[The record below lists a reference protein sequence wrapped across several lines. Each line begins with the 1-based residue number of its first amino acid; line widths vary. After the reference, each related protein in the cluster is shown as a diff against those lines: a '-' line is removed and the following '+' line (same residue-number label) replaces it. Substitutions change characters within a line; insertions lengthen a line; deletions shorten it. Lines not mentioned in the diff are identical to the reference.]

1 MFVDPTPGIA
11 VVSVDAC
18 LPQTQCMRCEFA
30 SCLAY
35 AQAIVGQNVAINR
48 CPPGG
53 SRTLAL
59 LGALTGQTCSQLDPA
74 FGVYRPAKPVEI
86 DETLCIGCTLCIKA
100 CPVDAI
106 VGSARVMHTV
116 VTAECSGCD
125 LCIPVCPVDCI
136 KTVSPKGT
144 THAADE
150 GICESKS
157 KQYRTRFASRQKRQS
172 AGMNTPQP
180 QPLLTE
186 QATRRLEIAASV
198 ARIQDKRV
206 RGSKR

>member
-1 MFVDPTPGIA
+1 MFVDPRPGIT
-11 VVSVDAC
+11 VDSVDAC

-35 AQAIVGQNVAINR
+35 AQAIVSQNVAINR
-48 CPPGG
+48 CSPGG

-59 LGALTGQTCSQLDPA
+59 LGALTGQRCSQLDPA
-74 FGVYRPAKPVEI
+74 FGAYRPAKPVEI

-106 VGSARVMHTV
+106 VGAAKAMHTV
-116 VTAECSGCD
+116 VTDECSGCD

-136 KTVSPKGT
+136 KTASAKGNA
-144 THAADE
+144 HAAGK

-157 KQYRTRFASRQKRQS
+157 KQYRTRFLAKQKRQS
-172 AGMNTPQP
+172 IGINIPQP

-186 QATRRLEIAASV
+186 QAARRSQISASV
-198 ARIQDKRV
+198 ARIQDKRA
-206 RGSKR
+206 RRSKR

>member
-1 MFVDPTPGIA
+1 MFVNSTLGIT
-11 VVSVDAC
+11 VDSVDAC

-35 AQAIVGQNVAINR
+35 AQAIVDQNVAINR

-59 LGALTGQTCSQLDPA
+59 LGALTSQTCSQLDPD

-106 VGSARVMHTV
+106 VGSAKAMHTV
-116 VTAECSGCD
+116 LTAECSGCD

-136 KTVSPKGT
+136 KTVAPKDT
-144 THAADE
+144 THATDK

-157 KQYRTRFASRQKRQS
+157 KQYRARFAGKQKRQS
-172 AGMNTPQP
+172 VGINTSQP

-186 QATRRLEIAASV
+186 HATRRLEIAASV

-206 RGSKR
+206 RRSKR

>member
-1 MFVDPTPGIA
+1 MFVDPTPGIT
-11 VVSVDAC
+11 VDSVDAC

-59 LGALTGQTCSQLDPA
+59 LGALTGQTCSQLDPV

-106 VGSARVMHTV
+106 VGSARTMHTV

-136 KTVSPKGT
+136 KTVLPKGT
-144 THAADE
+144 AHAADK

-157 KQYRTRFASRQKRQS
+157 KQYRARFAGKQKRQS
-172 AGMNTPQP
+172 VGINTPQP

-186 QATRRLEIAASV
+186 HATRRLEIAASV
-198 ARIQDKRV
+198 ARTQDKRV
-206 RGSKR
+206 RRSKR

>member
-1 MFVDPTPGIA
+1 MFVDSTSGIT
-11 VVSVDAC
+11 VDSVDAC

-59 LGALTGQTCSQLDPA
+59 LGALTEQACSQLDPA

-106 VGSARVMHTV
+106 VGSARTMHTV

-136 KTVSPKGT
+136 KTVLPKGT
-144 THAADE
+144 THAADK

-157 KQYRTRFASRQKRQS
+157 KQYRARFAGKQKRQS
-172 AGMNTPQP
+172 VGMNTPQP

-198 ARIQDKRV
+198 ARTQDKRV
-206 RGSKR
+206 RRSKR

>member
-1 MFVDPTPGIA
+1 MPVDPTPGIA
-11 VVSVDAC
+11 VDSVDAC
-18 LPQTQCMRCEFA
+18 LPQTQCRRCEFD
-30 SCLAY
+30 SCLSY
-35 AQAIVGQNVAINR
+35 AKAIVGQNAAINR

-106 VGSARVMHTV
+106 VGSARAMHTV
-116 VTAECSGCD
+116 VTVECSGCD

-136 KTVSPKGT
+136 KAVSPKGA
-144 THAADE
+144 THAADK

-157 KQYRTRFASRQKRQS
+157 KRYRTRFASRQKRQS
-172 AGMNTPQP
+172 AVINTLQP

-198 ARIQDKRV
+198 SRTQDKRV
-206 RGSKR
+206 RRSKR

>member
-1 MFVDPTPGIA
+1 MFVDPTPDIT
-11 VVSVDAC
+11 VDSVDAC

-35 AQAIVGQNVAINR
+35 AQAIVRQNVAINR

-59 LGALTGQTCSQLDPA
+59 LAALTGQTCSQLDPD
-74 FGVYRPAKPVEI
+74 FGVYHPAKPVEI

-106 VGSARVMHTV
+106 VGSARAMHTV

-136 KTVSPKGT
+136 KTASSKGNA
-144 THAADE
+144 HAADK

-157 KQYRTRFASRQKRQS
+157 KQYRTRFAGKQKRQS
-172 AGMNTPQP
+172 AGIDTPQP

-198 ARIQDKRV
+198 ARIQVKRV
-206 RGSKR
+206 RRSKR

>member
-1 MFVDPTPGIA
+1 MFVDPTPDIS
-11 VVSVDAC
+11 VDSVDAC

-35 AQAIVGQNVAINR
+35 AQAIVSQNTAINR
-48 CPPGG
+48 CSPCG

-59 LGALTGQTCSQLDPA
+59 LETLTGQTCSQLDPA
-74 FGVYRPAKPVEI
+74 FGVYHPARPVEI

-106 VGSARVMHTV
+106 LGSARVMHTV

-136 KTVSPKGT
+136 KTTSFKGNT
-144 THAADE
+144 RAGDK
-150 GICESKS
+150 GVCESKS
-157 KQYRTRFASRQKRQS
+157 KRYRARFVGKQKRQS
-172 AGMNTPQP
+172 VGTNTPQS

-186 QATRRLEIAASV
+186 PATRQSEIAASV
-198 ARIQDKRV
+198 ARIQDKRL
-206 RGSKR
+206 RRSKR

>member
-1 MFVDPTPGIA
+1 MFVDPTPDIT
-11 VVSVDAC
+11 VDSVDAC

-59 LGALTGQTCSQLDPA
+59 LAALTGQTCSQLDPD
-74 FGVYRPAKPVEI
+74 FGVYHPAKPVEI

-106 VGSARVMHTV
+106 VGSARAMHTV

-136 KTVSPKGT
+136 KTASSKGNA
-144 THAADE
+144 HAADK

-157 KQYRTRFASRQKRQS
+157 KQYRTRFAGRQKRQS
-172 AGMNTPQP
+172 AGINTPQP

-198 ARIQDKRV
+198 ARIQVKRV
-206 RGSKR
+206 RRSKR

>member
-1 MFVDPTPGIA
+1 MFVEPTPGIT
-11 VVSVDAC
+11 VDSVDAC

-35 AQAIVGQNVAINR
+35 AQAIVRQNVAINR

-59 LGALTGQTCSQLDPA
+59 LAALTGQTCLQLDPV
-74 FGVYRPAKPVEI
+74 FGVYHPAKPVEI
-86 DETLCIGCTLCIKA
+86 DEILCIGCTLCIKA

-106 VGSARVMHTV
+106 VGSARAMHTV

-136 KTVSPKGT
+136 YTRDEDDMYYINPDECIDCAACEPVCPVAAIFAEDATPPQFNAYIAMNYDYFKNND
-144 THAADE
+144 AADL
-150 GICESKS
+150 
-157 KQYRTRFASRQKRQS
+157 KR
-172 AGMNTPQP
+172 
-180 QPLLTE
+180 
-186 QATRRLEIAASV
+186 
-198 ARIQDKRV
+198 
-206 RGSKR
+206 